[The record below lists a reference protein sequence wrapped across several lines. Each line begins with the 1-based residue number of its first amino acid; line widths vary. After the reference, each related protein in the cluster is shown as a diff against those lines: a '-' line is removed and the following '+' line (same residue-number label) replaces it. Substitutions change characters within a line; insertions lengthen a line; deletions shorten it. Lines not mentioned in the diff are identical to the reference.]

1 MGGPRLNL
9 LSSYWSR
16 INKNIQ
22 IAAIIFTKHCRFSFG
37 RLVWIESNYEIIK
50 NIEKIAFE
58 KSLGMPAA
66 RHAIKIVILIISLT
80 DNWSS
85 KSRTRYFWTCFWM
98 FEPKYKNFPLK
109 VRQKSVKSIKCV
121 KFSVHEYF

>member
-37 RLVWIESNYEIIK
+37 RLIESNYEIIK
-50 NIEKIAFE
+50 NNEKIGFE
-58 KSLGMPAA
+58 RSLGMPAA
-66 RHAIKIVILIISLT
+66 RHAIKIIILIISLT
-80 DNWSS
+80 DNCTS
-85 KSRTRYFWTCFWM
+85 KSRTRY
-98 FEPKYKNFPLK
+98 Y
-109 VRQKSVKSIKCV
+109 
-121 KFSVHEYF
+121 